1 MGDSQ
6 RILLQQLKQ
15 QSDSMAASMSNGQH
29 FQLSN
34 SPTMARQI
42 ANKLRM
48 DKQLCDLKQQIITK
62 RNELSLISQQLSEQC
77 QRQNVLFSSL
87 ESNQSD
93 ILKQRISEIQKLYK
107 LRERNLK
114 QRIDSYKKELQ
125 KRDKELN
132 NINSM
137 LSSSKKSATK
147 IKKEIIRE
155 LRSLQI
161 ERSKS
166 LNRRDLKNQI
176 KERDEQIAFL
186 VNHFG
191 TNQDEDGGGVDVG
204 QSLDARLYSSSP
216 SRSHALS
223 QIDANLTSALAPF
236 QDSLTPRK
244 QNKISSAYHFVPP
257 TSESSGN
264 HQNDDSMLH
273 AIFGNENPLQSNLY
287 KRETFSSKQKK
298 KKKKSSRY
306 DDSNDDDDDD

>member
-1 MGDSQ
+1 MG
-6 RILLQQLKQ
+6 
-15 QSDSMAASMSNGQH
+15 
-29 FQLSN
+29 
-34 SPTMARQI
+34 
-42 ANKLRM
+42 
-48 DKQLCDLKQQIITK
+48 
-62 RNELSLISQQLSEQC
+62 
-77 QRQNVLFSSL
+77 QNVLISPL
-87 ESNQSD
+87 ESNQGTV
-93 ILKQRISEIQKLYK
+93 LKERIAEIQKLYK

-191 TNQDEDGGGVDVG
+191 T
-204 QSLDARLYSSSP
+204 
-216 SRSHALS
+216 
-223 QIDANLTSALAPF
+223 
-236 QDSLTPRK
+236 
-244 QNKISSAYHFVPP
+244 
-257 TSESSGN
+257 
-264 HQNDDSMLH
+264 
-273 AIFGNENPLQSNLY
+273 
-287 KRETFSSKQKK
+287 
-298 KKKKSSRY
+298 
-306 DDSNDDDDDD
+306 